1 MNTNTH
7 DAGAGGDRL
16 PHDSHGM
23 TREADGREHF
33 DAEYRQWRD
42 DQAHAM
48 DRDYAEWRR
57 HRLARDFSDWRSIR
71 AAQAGL
77 RTGSGGPITHEDRE
91 RLLRGDAAVD
101 RREAGHG
108 SAGTR
113 RD

>member
-7 DAGAGGDRL
+7 DAGAGHHSTGASDER
-16 PHDSHGM
+16 M
-23 TREADGREHF
+23 TRDADGREHF
-33 DAEYRQWRD
+33 DTEYRQWRD

-57 HRLARDFSDWRSIR
+57 HRFARDFSDWRSIR

-101 RREAGHG
+101 RREAEHG
-108 SAGTR
+108 SAKTR
-113 RD
+113 AD